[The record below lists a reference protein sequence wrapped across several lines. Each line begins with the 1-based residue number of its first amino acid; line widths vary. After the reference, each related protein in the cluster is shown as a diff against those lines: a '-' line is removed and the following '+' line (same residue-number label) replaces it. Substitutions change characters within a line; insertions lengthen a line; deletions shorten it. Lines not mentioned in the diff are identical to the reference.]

1 MTRKF
6 WQSPWRYK
14 EGWTIVAAIFVVS
27 ELLEY
32 FTGGLNV
39 RLRWPI
45 NISIAAGL
53 ITIITVLHIFFR
65 KTSLVKFLGSIPAAI
80 TSIVYFTF
88 LVLLLG
94 LIPQDPERV
103 PGWMA
108 KLGFTDLI
116 TSWYFVLAQIYLL
129 ISLGLVTARRLVP
142 FKGKNIG
149 FFLNHA
155 GLWITLV
162 AGLLGTGDLFKL
174 TMETAEG
181 KGFVNMATDSKGEKF
196 HLGIALQLLDFEI
209 DEYPSKLYLFD
220 TNKGTLD
227 DSDKSPA
234 PEVSKGATFNM
245 KNYKVEVLE
254 YYDFA
259 VPENDTLYIRDSIE
273 GSSHAA
279 LLKVTNTTNNEVK
292 QGWVS
297 TKTFVMP
304 SQYLILNDKDGIYMA
319 EPEPLKYRS
328 KLVYITK
335 DNLTDTVVVEVNK
348 PVQAGNWKL
357 YQVGYNSELGRW
369 SDESVIELVTDPWL
383 PAVYLGLFMLLAGG
397 AYIFWVGRQK

>member
-14 EGWTIVAAIFVVS
+14 EGWTIVAGLFVVS
-27 ELLEY
+27 ELLEW
-32 FTGGLNV
+32 FTGGLDV

-45 NISIAAGL
+45 NISIVSGL
-53 ITIITVLHIFFR
+53 LAIIAVLHIFFR
-65 KTSLVKFLGSIPAAI
+65 KTNLVKFLGSIPAAI

-94 LIPQDPERV
+94 LIPQDAERV

-116 TSWYFVLAQIYLL
+116 TSWYFALAQLYLL

-155 GLWITLV
+155 GLWLTLV
-162 AGLLGTGDLFKL
+162 AALLGTGDLFKL
-174 TMETAEG
+174 TMSITEG
-181 KGFVNMATDSKGEKF
+181 QGYNNMAFDSKGEKY
-196 HLGIALQLLDFEI
+196 HLGIALQLIDFEI

-220 TNKGTLD
+220 TEKGTLD
-227 DSDKSPA
+227 ESDKAPA
-234 PEVSKGATFNM
+234 PEVSKGALLKLKHYNI
-245 KNYKVEVLE
+245 EVLE
-254 YYDFA
+254 YYTHA
-259 VPENDTLYIRDSIE
+259 VPEDDTLYVQDSIV
-273 GSSHAA
+273 GASHAA
-279 LLKVTNTTNNEVK
+279 LLRVTNTKTNEVK

-297 TKTFVMP
+297 THTFVMP
-304 SQYLILNDKDGIYMA
+304 SQYIILNDKDGIYMA
-319 EPEPLKYRS
+319 DPEPEKYRS
-328 KLVYITK
+328 KLVYMTK
-335 DNLTDTVVVEVNK
+335 DNVTDTVLVEVNK

-357 YQVGYNSELGRW
+357 YQVGYNDELGRW

-397 AYIFWVGRQK
+397 VYIFWVGRQK